1 MMGIESGSVLW
12 KSLSIQV
19 LLSAEPLL
27 EPHSGILD
35 YDVGENNIF
44 PLLKVW
50 QISGIQM
57 FL

>member
-44 PLLKVW
+44 PLLKV
-50 QISGIQM
+50 
-57 FL
+57 